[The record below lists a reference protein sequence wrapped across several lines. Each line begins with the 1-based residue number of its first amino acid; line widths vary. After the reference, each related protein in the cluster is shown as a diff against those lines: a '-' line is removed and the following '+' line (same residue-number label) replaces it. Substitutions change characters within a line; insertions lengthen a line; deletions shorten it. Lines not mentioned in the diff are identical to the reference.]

1 MGVLARFERR
11 IEELVNGAFAK
22 AFRSD
27 VQPVEIASALQRE
40 CDDKAAIVARGR
52 TLAPNVF
59 HVELGAHDFERL
71 SAHEAALAT
80 ELATMVAD
88 HASSQG
94 YTLLGP
100 VGVGFEEVDDLET
113 GVFRVRGESVAQV
126 ETTGP
131 RKRVTPPV
139 NRPAVEQ
146 TMFLARPVP
155 AADRE
160 DDAAPAVAA
169 AVRPPELEIAGRRLP
184 LTHATT
190 VLGRGRDVDVRIDD
204 PGVSRRHAEVRVQGQ
219 LAEVVDLG
227 STNGIVVGGHR
238 RDRAVLEDGT
248 TFQIGSTAVTFWLP
262 DDPRSPRWGHP

>member
-1 MGVLARFERR
+1 MGVLQRFERR

-59 HVELGAHDFERL
+59 RVELGPHDFDRL

-88 HASSQG
+88 HATSQG

-100 VGVGFEEVDDLET
+100 VAVGFEEVDDLDT
-113 GVFRVRGESVAQV
+113 GVFRVRGESVAHV

-131 RKRVTPPV
+131 RRRVTPPPAPAAT
-139 NRPAVEQ
+139 PAVEQ
-146 TMFLARPVP
+146 TMFLAR
-155 AADRE
+155 ADLVGRE
-160 DDAAPAVAA
+160 DDDAARAA
-169 AVRPPELEIAGRRLP
+169 ADDVQPPELEIGGKRVP
-184 LTHATT
+184 LTRATT

-227 STNGIVVGGHR
+227 STNGVVVGGRR
-238 RDRAVLEDGT
+238 RDRVVLDDGS
-248 TFQIGSTAVTFWLP
+248 TFHIGSTAVTFHLP
-262 DDPRSPRWGHP
+262 LGGAGRRR